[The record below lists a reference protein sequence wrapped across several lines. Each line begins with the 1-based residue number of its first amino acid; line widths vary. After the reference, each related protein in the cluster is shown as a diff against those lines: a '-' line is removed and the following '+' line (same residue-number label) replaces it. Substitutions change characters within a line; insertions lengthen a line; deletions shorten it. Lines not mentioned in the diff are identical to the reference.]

1 MQEVLVMLGV
11 RIIVFLIRCSG
22 LRELP
27 KKKKIRLYHYFV
39 KNKKHFEEKVNKGMA
54 DRNAKRSMDEFYY
67 YDKNDV
73 INYKAISVRDYI
85 LKK

>member
-1 MQEVLVMLGV
+1 
-11 RIIVFLIRCSG
+11 
-22 LRELP
+22 
-27 KKKKIRLYHYFV
+27 
-39 KNKKHFEEKVNKGMA
+39 
-54 DRNAKRSMDEFYY
+54 MDEFYY

>member
-1 MQEVLVMLGV
+1 MKKQITASITISDLKDGE
-11 RIIVFLIRCSG
+11 LIGFQSED
-22 LRELP
+22 LI
-27 KKKKIRLYHYFV
+27 KKT
-39 KNKKHFEEKVNKGMA
+39 
-54 DRNAKRSMDEFYY
+54 DY

>member
-1 MQEVLVMLGV
+1 MVNDIAKML
-11 RIIVFLIRCSG
+11 RKLAI
-22 LRELP
+22 
-27 KKKKIRLYHYFV
+27 
-39 KNKKHFEEKVNKGMA
+39 
-54 DRNAKRSMDEFYY
+54 RNAKRSMDEFYY

>member
-1 MQEVLVMLGV
+1 MWQ
-11 RIIVFLIRCSG
+11 R
-22 LRELP
+22 
-27 KKKKIRLYHYFV
+27 KNKQ
-39 KNKKHFEEKVNKGMA
+39 NKKHFEEKVNKGMA

>member
-1 MQEVLVMLGV
+1 MERKQ
-11 RIIVFLIRCSG
+11 F
-22 LRELP
+22 
-27 KKKKIRLYHYFV
+27 
-39 KNKKHFEEKVNKGMA
+39 KHFEEKVNKGMA